1 LKKFPHRLL
10 KMCRGLKG
18 RNEMR
23 WEISF
28 WVVRVG
34 RRGNKGWNLKGMEM
48 DGRRGFVVSQSG
60 LANVSDSGN
69 IMNWYVV

>member
-1 LKKFPHRLL
+1 
-10 KMCRGLKG
+10 
-18 RNEMR
+18 MR

-28 WVVRVG
+28 CIVRVG

-48 DGRRGFVVSQSG
+48 DGGSGFVVSECG

-69 IMNWYVV
+69 IMNWYVVW